1 MFYLVC
7 FDIVDNRKRYR
18 VVKILKKY
26 GMRVQK
32 SVFECPNL
40 TEKQFL
46 KMKHRIEDSIDAT
59 EDNVRYY
66 YLSKDCIRRMEYSG
80 VGEPP
85 HIEHFQVVG

>member
-26 GMRVQK
+26 GFRVQK

-46 KMKHRIEDSIDAT
+46 KMKHRIEGSIDAT

-66 YLSKDCIRRMEYSG
+66 YLSKDCIWKMEYSG

-85 HIEHFQVVG
+85 HAERFRMV

>member
-7 FDIVDNRKRYR
+7 FDICDNRIRYR
-18 VVKILKKY
+18 VVKVLKKY

-46 KMKHRIEDSIDAT
+46 KMKQRIEGHIDAT
-59 EDNVRYY
+59 QDSVRYY
-66 YLSKDCIRRMEYSG
+66 FLSKNCVWRMEFSG
-80 VGEPP
+80 IGDAPYVEK
-85 HIEHFQVVG
+85 FQVI